1 MSGFLISVHGCLEKG
16 RDAYL
21 CPYAVIATG
30 DARCHPIAYSG
41 ARLPMGYAEVC
52 RGSPI
57 DALHSCEAR
66 YGDLCR
72 YVITCKGYM
81 RI

>member
-41 ARLPMGYAEVC
+41 ARLPMVQPDSIRWRPIAYGVC
-52 RGSPI
+52 RGMP
-57 DALHSCEAR
+57 
-66 YGDLCR
+66 G
-72 YVITCKGYM
+72 
-81 RI
+81 